1 MTTRDYT
8 FEAELR
14 LMETEGAK
22 KLTFDTTPWSMQAHC
37 RITSQF
43 HFILKTVLRVSYSCL
58 QTPLCT
64 NTHWSKHLHL
74 SQLFS
79 LVFEL
84 GIFFKKCSEAL
95 WNCHLCQVHVF
106 LSIFIPCY
114 AVTNAL
120 QWRLRWRRRRRNA
133 AFFNPV
139 QHMKLPQTSNM
150 TMGSIFLSD
159 WYRRTY
165 VNLR

>member
-1 MTTRDYT
+1 MRRGEEKDICLYVHQIGPLQAQMTTRDYA

-64 NTHWSKHLHL
+64 NHPLVKAFTFISA
-74 SQLFS
+74 LFS
-79 LVFEL
+79 GFWAWH
-84 GIFFKKCSEAL
+84 FFQEMLWGTLKLPFVSSSCFPQYLYSLLCCHSCTSVKVEMEEEEKKCS
-95 WNCHLCQVHVF
+95 
-106 LSIFIPCY
+106 IF
-114 AVTNAL
+114 
-120 QWRLRWRRRRRNA
+120 
-133 AFFNPV
+133 
-139 QHMKLPQTSNM
+139 
-150 TMGSIFLSD
+150 
-159 WYRRTY
+159 
-165 VNLR
+165 